1 MRILPKWVGNW
12 PVVLAMTLTSVLMMA
27 GCSGSSFTSSNVTA
41 TPAFTPAGGTYNVPQ
56 IVTISDATANA
67 ILYCTTDGTTPT
79 TSSPQCSQPTT
90 VFKSE
95 FLQAIAVAPGK
106 PASVVASAG
115 YTIDQNNA
123 PIPNFSPSGGTYLS
137 PQTVTIS
144 DAVAGAN
151 LYYTTDGTVPTASST
166 LYTAPI
172 TISATQTLNAI
183 AVAADFNNSGVAS
196 ATYTIAPVAAAPTFS
211 IAAGSYTSPQQVGL
225 SDTVSGATIYYTT
238 DGSTPTTKSSVYK
251 GAPITVSKSVTIN
264 ALAVASGYVNSSV
277 ASATYS
283 INLAPAPSPTF
294 SLTLTSLSINE
305 AAAGTTIYYT
315 TNGSAPTTTS
325 AVYGGPIT
333 VTQGEVVQALAA
345 GPDYLNSTVSSYV
358 VNFPVA
364 STPTFSLSLNT
375 LTINDATTGATIY
388 YTTNGSTPTTAS
400 PVYTG
405 PITVTEGEV
414 VSAIAAGAGLV
425 TSPAETETIAF
436 APTPEPT
443 FSPANGLSST
453 VQLTITL
460 SDAAG
465 TTIYY
470 TTDGTTPT
478 TGSPVYS
485 APFTVTSTTTV
496 KALATATGFSNSSV
510 ASATYTIAPGNTAL
524 SGSVVSGAAAVK
536 NGEVQLYAAGQSGYG
551 SSGTPLLAQPVAV
564 GSNGA
569 FSFTFNCP
577 AAPGDL
583 VYLVATGGDSGSGP
597 NSSIALTTALGSCN
611 DTANWPASIT
621 VNEVTTVASAYALS
635 AFATLDTSG
644 GIAVGAPGTGAS
656 CNAADGW
663 LSTGKETC
671 NYIGLTNAFKAV
683 NNLVNFTSA
692 TDAYGV
698 AAGSARTYTPAYP
711 TNLAGDP
718 NILNNSTVPTTRINA
733 LADML
738 ASCVE
743 SSGSGC
749 GGSSKLFGLAQISG
763 GTEPADTLQAA
774 LNIAQNPGNNVSN
787 LLSLVSSTLPYSI
800 GTGANALALTGANAP
815 VDLTL
820 ALTFTGAGL
829 GVAPNLA
836 LSDGTA
842 AIVNGALA
850 IDATGNIWVGASL
863 YNTNFYALDGMMIA
877 EFNALGAP
885 VTSATTLNSANPT
898 YGGYEPEPRQVYS
911 AIKALAIDQSG
922 NLWTSNSQEQVL
934 EISTPLTPS
943 TVPTTPA
950 VQPGTNGLGNLAFDI
965 SGDAWFI
972 NGNAGELEEFGGA
985 DFFNS
990 GVYGNNLT
998 SLTFDS
1004 TGALWATAAF
1014 ANPSSGL
1021 NTLDVYQISTSVK
1034 NTETIA
1040 YDAFPTSTG
1049 YGIAQ
1054 PTLVADGNGNVY
1066 GCDPTGKNLDVFKGA
1081 STVHTYPINTG
1092 RACGSQLV
1100 LDGQNHIFAV
1110 LDDGAGYP
1118 ITNFFSGID
1127 EYAIGAITLTLL
1139 SPQATGYTGGSST
1152 EAPTLNPDGYYYST
1166 PPLGGGAAIDGSG
1179 NLWVLNVD
1187 TNGTNPTT
1195 FANTSGNVLVEYI
1208 GIGAP
1213 VVTPASTALANG
1225 MLGARP

>member
-1 MRILPKWVGNW
+1 
-12 PVVLAMTLTSVLMMA
+12 MMA

-115 YTIDQNNA
+115 YTIDQNSA

-151 LYYTTDGTVPTASST
+151 LYYTLDGTVPTASST
-166 LYTAPI
+166 PYTAPI
-172 TISATQTLNAI
+172 TISATHTLNAI

-196 ATYTIAPVAAAPTFS
+196 TTYTIAPVAAAPTFS
-211 IAAGSYTSPQQVGL
+211 IAAGSYTTPQQVGL
-225 SDTVSGATIYYTT
+225 SDTVSGAAIYYTT
-238 DGSTPTTKSSVYK
+238 DGSTPTTKSNVYN

-264 ALAVASGYVNSSV
+264 ALAVASGYANSSV

-315 TNGSAPTTTS
+315 TNGSTPTTTS

-333 VTQGEVVQALAA
+333 VTQGEVVQALAV
-345 GPDYLNSTVSSYV
+345 GTDYLNSTVSSYV

-388 YTTNGSTPTTAS
+388 YTINGSTPTTAS
-400 PVYTG
+400 PVYSG

-443 FSPANGLSST
+443 LSPASSLTST
-453 VQLTITL
+453 VPLTITL

-465 TTIYY
+465 TAIYY
-470 TTDGTTPT
+470 TIDGTTPT
-478 TGSPVYS
+478 TGSSVYS
-485 APFTVTSTTTV
+485 EPFTVTSTTTV
-496 KALATATGFSNSSV
+496 KALATATGFANSSV

-524 SGSVVSGAAAVK
+524 SGSVVSGATAVK
-536 NGEVQLYAAGQSGYG
+536 NGEVQLYAAGQTGYG
-551 SSGTPLLAQPVAV
+551 SSGTPLLVQPVATD
-564 GSNGA
+564 SNGA

-597 NSSIALTTALGSCN
+597 NSSIALMTALGSCSSL
-611 DTANWPASIT
+611 PSSVI

-644 GIAVGAPGTGAS
+644 GIAVGAPGTGTS

-671 NYIGLTNAFKAV
+671 NYTGLTNAFKAV

-692 TDAYGV
+692 TDAYGT

-820 ALTFTGAGL
+820 PLTFTGAGL
-829 GVAPNLA
+829 GVAPNLT

-863 YNTNFYALDGMMIA
+863 YSTNFYAVDGMMIA

-885 VTSATTLNSANPT
+885 VTNATTLNSTSPT

-911 AIKALAIDQSG
+911 AIKALAIDPSG
-922 NLWTSNSQEQVL
+922 NLWMSNSESQVL

-950 VQPGTNGLGNLAFDI
+950 VQSGTYGLGNLAIDI
-965 SGDAWFI
+965 SGDVWFI
-972 NGNAGELEEFGGA
+972 NGTAGELEEFGGA
-985 DFFNS
+985 DFFDV
-990 GVYGNNLT
+990 GVYGNALT

-1004 TGALWATAAF
+1004 NGGLWATGTF
-1014 ANPSSGL
+1014 QNSSSGI
-1021 NTLDVYQISTSVK
+1021 NVLDVFQISTSGQ
-1034 NTETIA
+1034 NTATIA
-1040 YDAFPTSTG
+1040 YDAFPTSAANVQ
-1049 YGIAQ
+1049 AQ
-1054 PTLVADGNGNVY
+1054 PTLAADGNGNVY
-1066 GCDPTGKNLDVFKGA
+1066 GCDPTGANLDVFKGIA
-1081 STVHTYPINTG
+1081 TVHSYPINTG
-1092 RACGSQLV
+1092 RSCGSQLV
-1100 LDGQNHIFAV
+1100 LDGQNHLFAV
-1110 LDDGAGYP
+1110 LNDAYSNR
-1118 ITNFFSGID
+1118 ITDLIGID
-1127 EYAIGAITLTLL
+1127 EYAIGATTLTLL
-1139 SPQATGYTGGSST
+1139 SPQATGYTGSSST
-1152 EAPTLNPDGYYYST
+1152 EAPTLNPDGNVYT
-1166 PPLGGGAAIDGSG
+1166 EPPPGVNAAIDGSG
-1179 NLWVLNVD
+1179 NLWVLNTD
-1187 TNGTNPTT
+1187 TDGTDPSS
-1195 FANTSGNVLVEYI
+1195 FGILPGNVLVEYI

-1213 VVTPASTALANG
+1213 VLTPASAALTNG
-1225 MLGARP
+1225 MLGVRP